1 MRQVGAGKGATGAAR
16 GMVASG
22 DGPWAAAAGAAAAG
36 AAAAAAVR
44 EGGIAGVG
52 AVGGATAVLGG

>member
-1 MRQVGAGKGATGAAR
+1 
-16 GMVASG
+16 MVASG

-52 AVGGATAVLGG
+52 AVGGATAVLGGQYRDIFSLIN